1 MEEWLDGSKGR
12 FKDCSQQSKII
23 YEIGR
28 KITRNFV
35 LQDDI
40 VADYKKIN
48 TYDGP
53 LRKSEPD
60 IPETIPE

>member
-1 MEEWLDGSKGR
+1 MK
-12 FKDCSQQSKII
+12 
-23 YEIGR
+23 
-28 KITRNFV
+28 FV
-35 LQDDI
+35 IVFQDEI

-53 LRKSEPD
+53 LRKLEPD

>member
-1 MEEWLDGSKGR
+1 MGGGAIMTKECSFNR
-12 FKDCSQQSKII
+12 FS
-23 YEIGR
+23 
-28 KITRNFV
+28 TNF
-35 LQDDI
+35 QDEI

-53 LRKSEPD
+53 LRKMEPD